1 MLKLFKTILKVGD
14 TTVKYPFKPLE
25 VSAGFRGKPQYD
37 AEQCIACGACTMACP
52 ANALTMETDIAN
64 GTRQWQLFLGRCIF
78 CGRCEEVC
86 PTRAIVLSQEFE
98 LAVFSKADLYQRAN
112 FTLAHCQQCH
122 QPFAP
127 KKEVDYVMALLVHSG
142 MSAQEIEQQRPHFET
157 CPACKR
163 KQNIAGHDN
172 VALKTNIQIN
182 NISINNIPINNNT
195 IAHKNPNGES
205 TL

>member
-182 NISINNIPINNNT
+182 NTSINNIPINNNT

>member
-64 GTRQWQLFLGRCIF
+64 STRQWQLFLGRCIF

>member
-182 NISINNIPINNNT
+182 NIPMNSIPINNNT

>member
-25 VSAGFRGKPQYD
+25 VSHGFRGKPQYD

-52 ANALTMETDIAN
+52 ANALTMETDLAE

-98 LAVFSKADLYQRAN
+98 LAVFNKADLYQRAT
-112 FTLAHCQQCH
+112 FTLAYCQQCQ

-127 KKEVDYVMALLVHSG
+127 KKEVDYVMALLIHSG
-142 MSAQEIEQQRPHFET
+142 MSIDDVEQQRPHFET
-157 CPACKR
+157 CPDCKR
-163 KQNIAGHDN
+163 KQNIIGND
-172 VALKTNIQIN
+172 
-182 NISINNIPINNNT
+182 NISIKNNVSMNNSIISSHHPEGGSN
-195 IAHKNPNGES
+195 
-205 TL
+205 